1 MINNK
6 SCFKCKLGDH
16 KDIFNNNDTSTFTVC
31 GLVYCNNRYNLFS
44 GPFLVDKGDTR
55 GLKGC
60 SKMTM
65 VTFLGQKGIPP

>member
-1 MINNK
+1 MTNNK

-16 KDIFNNNDTSTFTVC
+16 KDICNNNDTSTFTVC
-31 GLVYCNNRYNLFS
+31 GLVYCNNRYDLFS
-44 GPFLVDKGDTR
+44 GPFLVDKCDTR

-65 VTFLGQKGIPP
+65 ATFLGQKGIPP